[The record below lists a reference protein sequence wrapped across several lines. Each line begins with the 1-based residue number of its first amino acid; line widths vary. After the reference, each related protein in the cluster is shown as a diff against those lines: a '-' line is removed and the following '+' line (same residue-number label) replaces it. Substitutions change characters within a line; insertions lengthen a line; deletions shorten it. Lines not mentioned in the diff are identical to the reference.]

1 LLGFIFKNLNF
12 FSRCGI
18 KGPPPPPSKIIFF
31 WSLWVFVTILN
42 SFKKKN
48 VLKRHAI
55 QTHAKTMD
63 NAQATT
69 MTATCAHVKR
79 DTREK
84 TAKHVIIKSEIKL
97 GMLRTGFNIKKE
109 NFIS

>member
-1 LLGFIFKNLNF
+1 
-12 FSRCGI
+12 
-18 KGPPPPPSKIIFF
+18 
-31 WSLWVFVTILN
+31 
-42 SFKKKN
+42 
-48 VLKRHAI
+48 
-55 QTHAKTMD
+55 
-63 NAQATT
+63 

-97 GMLRTGFNIKKE
+97 GMLRTGFIITKE